1 MSKVIHTIN
10 GKRYIY
16 EHKRIGG
23 KVVTK
28 YIGKADDETAT
39 LRDRIAQLEEALQC
53 RTIREARKKANVV

>member
-1 MSKVIHTIN
+1 MSRVIHTIN

-16 EHKRIGG
+16 DHTRIGG

-28 YIGKADDETAT
+28 YIGKADDETTA

-53 RTIREARKKANVV
+53 RTIREACKTADVV